1 MNGTAVDTFGLVGQL
16 LDGQYR
22 VDAVVGEGGYG
33 VVYKGWHLAFEQ
45 PIAIKALKVP
55 EGTEGDAR
63 TSVLT
68 KFREEAKLSYVL
80 SQASLAIVRCIGYGA
95 IVTPSQTWAPYLVLD
110 WLEGQSLAKDLE
122 ERRCRSAGGRSL
134 AEVVRL
140 LDPVAKALV
149 HVHSQRVAHRDI
161 KPANVFLVR
170 DGGAKLLDFGIA
182 KVMEEGAT
190 AANAPLTR
198 GGLSVFTPYYAA
210 PEQVDPRLGPTG
222 PWTDVYAFA
231 LVLVEMLADKAPL
244 RGIDVLSV
252 LSQIADASSRP
263 TPRALGVQVS
273 DTVETLFLRALTV
286 DPKARF
292 GDLGSFWEGLE
303 AAVRLSA
310 GDGPSGTHGL
320 ASDAPGAPRVP
331 QTIQMHPLG
340 FDPTSSAAVAIHAP
354 AQAAFHPP
362 PHPLGHSHSGTL
374 LLPAVRATQ
383 ADPPIAATAGGPV
396 AWVSP
401 VPSAPAP
408 APRSHR
414 KKIIAA
420 VVCLL
425 LLSMLAGAY
434 LASEYVR

>member
-292 GDLGSFWEGLE
+292 GRDIWLATDVCLCSSTPHGHCGVLAAEGDHVDNDASVAELVQASLAYSQAGADCVAPSDMMDGRVGAIRAALDGAGLE
-303 AAVRLSA
+303 RTVLMSYAV
-310 GDGPSGTHGL
+310 
-320 ASDAPGAPRVP
+320 
-331 QTIQMHPLG
+331 
-340 FDPTSSAAVAIHAP
+340 
-354 AQAAFHPP
+354 
-362 PHPLGHSHSGTL
+362 
-374 LLPAVRATQ
+374 
-383 ADPPIAATAGGPV
+383 
-396 AWVSP
+396 
-401 VPSAPAP
+401 
-408 APRSHR
+408 
-414 KKIIAA
+414 
-420 VVCLL
+420 
-425 LLSMLAGAY
+425 
-434 LASEYVR
+434 